1 MNPPLRVGIN
11 RWFRVSYTPLRVG
24 FTQNYY
30 RYILSDK
37 KSSCNKQSAIN
48 KSINKRRMKKVVI
61 ILTSLV
67 MILCS
72 FTQMSS
78 LEPRTTEE
86 TARNIIT
93 AFQHASPEEFA
104 LLFPTISEFH
114 ELMKQNDAIY
124 GPYSE
129 EARYE
134 FEVDYE
140 RYLLPKV
147 KSAFASVITQ
157 GKQKGID
164 WKRARF
170 VKVEVVSRPSNAVTL
185 GQISLVFAVDSEEY
199 TLHIDNAFYLN
210 GQWKVTQFLTLG

>member
-1 MNPPLRVGIN
+1 
-11 RWFRVSYTPLRVG
+11 
-24 FTQNYY
+24 
-30 RYILSDK
+30 
-37 KSSCNKQSAIN
+37 
-48 KSINKRRMKKVVI
+48 MKKVVI

-147 KSAFASVITQ
+147 RSAFASVITQ